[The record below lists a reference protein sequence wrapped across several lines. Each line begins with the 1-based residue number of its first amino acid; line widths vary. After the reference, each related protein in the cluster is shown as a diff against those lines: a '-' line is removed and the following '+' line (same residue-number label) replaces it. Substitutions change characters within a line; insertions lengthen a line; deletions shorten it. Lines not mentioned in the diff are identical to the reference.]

1 MDKTETVAQR
11 VTEALD
17 GRSVRWLSEETGIA
31 YTTLNR
37 RFKDGSFTVPELFKI
52 AATVAVSPAH
62 LVGEVA
68 A

>member
-1 MDKTETVAQR
+1 MVNTETVAQR

-52 AATVAVSPAH
+52 ATTVAVSPAH
-62 LVGEVA
+62 LIGEA
-68 A
+68 AA

>member
-1 MDKTETVAQR
+1 MVNTETVAQR

-37 RFKDGSFTVPELFKI
+37 RFKDGNFT
-52 AATVAVSPAH
+52 AAEMFQVASVLEINPASLVAV
-62 LVGEVA
+62 A